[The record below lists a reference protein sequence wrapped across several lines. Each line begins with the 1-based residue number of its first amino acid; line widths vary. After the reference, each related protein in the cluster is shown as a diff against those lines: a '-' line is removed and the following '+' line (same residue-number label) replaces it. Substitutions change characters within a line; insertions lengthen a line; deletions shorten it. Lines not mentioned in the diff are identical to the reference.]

1 MSGSRFFL
9 VLSLFV
15 LCRPTS
21 ASIRHNDRAR
31 PTSASPRSTSVTPF
45 TPFTKPCA
53 ASACFVRSTDVAPT
67 WTIDVSQRVHAVS
80 PDLYGIFFEEY
91 SYSGE
96 GGLYQQQIQNIN
108 FETTLSS
115 YAPWEP
121 LNSDLEYVMQLDTMR
136 PLNAYNPTSL
146 LVTTQGTAGQQA
158 GVINPGFWGI
168 SLINRTSFD
177 LSFHAYSATIK
188 QVVAALTSADGKTV
202 YGSITFF
209 NVGPAWTALRGQIKV
224 ASADP
229 SARFQLTYQT
239 TAKTDRIAFDVVV
252 LMPST
257 GWNGLQFIRPD
268 LGQLLADM
276 RPSFVRFPGGCYL
289 EGDRLANRFNWKR
302 ALGPLEERTGH
313 WNFWGQI
320 AHACTPSR
328 DSRQQI
334 PLLARPSLLLTRFLS
349 SLCARRLLF
358 ARWTGTLRVLQLV
371 LSCSHTRIVQRSN
384 AVCANG
390 C

>member
-1 MSGSRFFL
+1 MSVFLCVL
-9 VLSLFV
+9 VLSLLV
-15 LCRPTS
+15 LCSSTFAATRHSDRATPTS
-21 ASIRHNDRAR
+21 ASYQPSIE
-31 PTSASPRSTSVTPF
+31 PPF
-45 TPFTKPCA
+45 TPFTKPRA
-53 ASACFVRSTDVAPT
+53 ALPPAVRSADAATT
-67 WTIDVSQRVHAVS
+67 WSIDTSQRVHDVS

-121 LNSDLEYVMQLDTMR
+121 LNNSQLQYVLQLDTQR

-146 LVTTQGTAGQQA
+146 LVTTRGAAGQQA

-188 QVVAALTSADGKTV
+188 QVVASITSADGKTV
-202 YGSITFF
+202 YGSVTFS
-209 NVGPAWTALRGQIKV
+209 NVGPTWTALRGKIKV
-224 ASADP
+224 SSSDP
-229 SARFQLTYQT
+229 SARFQLTYHT
-239 TAKTDRIAFDVVV
+239 TAETDRIAFDVVV
-252 LMPST
+252 LMPAT

-276 RPSFVRFPGGCYL
+276 KPSFVRFPGGCYL
-289 EGDRLANRFNWKR
+289 QGDKLVNRYNWKR

-313 WNFWGQI
+313 WNFWGRI
-320 AHACTPSR
+320 AHRHNLHCTTGRPS
-328 DSRQQI
+328 
-334 PLLARPSLLLTRFLS
+334 PALARLQPPLMLLCRS
-349 SLCARRLLF
+349 VVLL
-358 ARWTGTLRVLQLV
+358 WL
-371 LSCSHTRIVQRSN
+371 
-384 AVCANG
+384 
-390 C
+390 